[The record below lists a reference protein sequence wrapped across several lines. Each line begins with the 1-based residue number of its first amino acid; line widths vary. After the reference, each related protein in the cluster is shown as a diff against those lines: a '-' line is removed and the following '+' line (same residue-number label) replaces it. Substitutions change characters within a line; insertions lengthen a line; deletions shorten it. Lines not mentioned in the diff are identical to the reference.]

1 MIDHRLLRYQSADQR
16 LALLRLCQVRNS
28 KDLHLAYRF
37 GPEEMDKYTI
47 CGIGPTV
54 AIDKLPDSFKLCK
67 HCLKAERRAMKQ
79 KKMARRVMSRFGFKP
94 CLVADGRLLHVAE
107 PMDAGQGF
115 DDFTICGIGPTRATD
130 LWPGDLPLCKE
141 CERFLNELEPE
152 EGL

>member
-67 HCLKAERRAMKQ
+67 RCSKAKRRAVKQ
-79 KKMARRVMSRFGFKP
+79 KEMVRRVMTRFGLKP
-94 CLVADGRLLHVAE
+94 CLVGDTRRLHVAE
-107 PMDAGQGF
+107 AMDVGPCIAQ
-115 DDFTICGIGPTRATD
+115 FTVCGIGPTKATD
-130 LWPGDLPLCKE
+130 LWPGNLPLCKE